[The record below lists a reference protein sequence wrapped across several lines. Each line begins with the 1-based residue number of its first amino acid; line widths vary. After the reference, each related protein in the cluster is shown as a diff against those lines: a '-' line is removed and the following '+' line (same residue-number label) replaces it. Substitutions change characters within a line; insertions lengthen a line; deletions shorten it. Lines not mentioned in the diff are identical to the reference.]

1 VASEARASVTPTW
14 RSIYQQLGREEEARA
29 ETAQLRSAP
38 PNFTARSFTDMQFR
52 KSIAEVEAD
61 AACLRAA
68 GLPD

>member
-1 VASEARASVTPTW
+1 
-14 RSIYQQLGREEEARA
+14 LGREAEARA
-29 ETAQLRSAP
+29 EAAQLRSARL
-38 PNFTARSFTDMQFR
+38 NFTVRSFTDMQFR